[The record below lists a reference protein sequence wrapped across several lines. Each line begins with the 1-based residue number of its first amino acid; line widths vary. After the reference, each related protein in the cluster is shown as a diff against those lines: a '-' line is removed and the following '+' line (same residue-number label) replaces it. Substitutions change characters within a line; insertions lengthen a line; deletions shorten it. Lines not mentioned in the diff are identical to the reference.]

1 MAPLALPPLTT
12 WRTLLKQGAL
22 LLLALLATVL
32 LGTCS
37 TAPPVLQQILS
48 QGELRVATRNS
59 PTAYWQ
65 GVNGQDGPEYML
77 AKRFA
82 DSLGVKLTLTVLNT
96 PEKLAA
102 EVRSNRAH
110 LAAAGLAI
118 TPRLPAELAWG
129 PAYTEARQYVITRP
143 GPNRPKSAAG
153 LKGLRVEMVSGSA
166 QATGIRQATGLPAAG
181 WLKPL
186 PWLKPLLPW
195 KETPGVYV
203 LDLLDRVSNGTLDA
217 TVANEHE
224 YRLARNFH
232 PELAIAFEL
241 RERARLA
248 WLLPRRELAFVER
261 VNLFFKTVQPDLA
274 GWLAP
279 HYADPERLDY
289 VGARNFTRH
298 VHERFPALRLHFQEA
313 GAAYGVDWRLLA
325 AMGYQESKWDSEA
338 VSKTGVRGVMM
349 LQESTAARMGV
360 KDRKEA
366 RASIHG
372 GAKYFL
378 EVREM
383 VPARI
388 AEPDRTWLALA
399 AYNIGFGHL
408 EDARILT
415 AQQGRSPDRWQD
427 VRAVLPQLTQEHWF
441 LKTKHGYARGYEAA
455 RFVDNVRAY
464 LDILEWVAP
473 DPEALATN
481 ETAPAEIKG
490 PIKRT
495 PRQGKGP
502 TPRSPSS

>member
-1 MAPLALPPLTT
+1 
-12 WRTLLKQGAL
+12 
-22 LLLALLATVL
+22 
-32 LGTCS
+32 
-37 TAPPVLQQILS
+37 
-48 QGELRVATRNS
+48 
-59 PTAYWQ
+59 
-65 GVNGQDGPEYML
+65 
-77 AKRFA
+77 
-82 DSLGVKLTLTVLNT
+82 
-96 PEKLAA
+96 
-102 EVRSNRAH
+102 
-110 LAAAGLAI
+110 
-118 TPRLPAELAWG
+118 
-129 PAYTEARQYVITRP
+129 
-143 GPNRPKSAAG
+143 
-153 LKGLRVEMVSGSA
+153 MVSGSA
-166 QATGIRQATGLPAAG
+166 QATGISQATGAQTPS

-186 PWLKPLLPW
+186 PWFKPLLPW
-195 KETPGVYV
+195 KERPGVYV

-248 WLLPRRELAFVER
+248 WLLPRREIAFVER
-261 VNLFFKTVQPDLA
+261 VNQFFKTVQPDLA
-274 GWLAP
+274 SWLAP

-298 VHERFPALRLHFQEA
+298 VHERFPAMRSHFQEA

-325 AMGYQESKWDSEA
+325 AMGYQESKWDSGA

-372 GAKYFL
+372 GARYFL

-388 AEPDRTWLALA
+388 PEPDRTWLALA
-399 AYNIGFGHL
+399 AYNIGYGHL

-481 ETAPAEIKG
+481 EIKPTETKG
-490 PIKRT
+490 AIKRT
-495 PRQGKGP
+495 PRQGKGQA
-502 TPRSPSS
+502 PRSPSP